1 MNRIGIAL
9 LLLLALATLAAAEG
23 AVGLWLEGTPG
34 PLLARSPHRTL
45 TGADIAGGA
54 AGCRIVISNRS
65 RLTAPELAGLKAF
78 LAGGGVLV
86 AGGPFGSQPVEGAP
100 NAAETPGEELG
111 GCRIVTAD
119 GAVHRLWALPGN
131 SLVAN
136 FHHERWLDYPD
147 GRAAVLEL
155 TNASTSPLALADF
168 RPAGWRKSG
177 FQFDYFSTRSASRTA
192 VYAALTPQGAG
203 LVVRLADDLATAAD
217 PAPIQNAILENA
229 LLPTTPVTLRQ
240 TQARL
245 RRQPIAFALG
255 NLLPNGDFNQVV
267 MAHGVEK
274 IDKNRAAGI
283 IAMPCGW
290 SFNSWNGAFS
300 GQALLRPGTAND
312 YVLLT
317 TGDGADSRGGGAT
330 WTCRLDFIRLRP
342 GEACILALRARGQD
356 VVKSSCSVR
365 IEYEDNTPGLFT
377 LPLPAGTFPEQDFQL
392 NLAIDPLRLP
402 KPGCTISLILG
413 GTGRI
418 EVDDI
423 ALTSVKE

>member
-9 LLLLALATLAAAEG
+9 LLLALPALAVAEG
-23 AVGLWLEGTPG
+23 AVGLWLEETP
-34 PLLARSPHRTL
+34 SPHLQRPDRRTL
-45 TGADIAGGA
+45 TDADIADGA
-54 AGCRIVISNRS
+54 DGCRIVFSNRS
-65 RLTAPELAGLKAF
+65 QLTPPELAGLKDF

-86 AGGPFGSQPVEGAP
+86 AGGTFGSQRLEGAP
-100 NAAETPGEELG
+100 DTTGTPGEELG
-111 GCRIVTAD
+111 GCRIVKA
-119 GAVHRLWALPGN
+119 GAAVHRLWALPGN
-131 SLVAN
+131 PLFDN
-136 FHHERWLDYPD
+136 FHHEQWLDYPD
-147 GRAAVLEL
+147 GQAVVLEL
-155 TNASTSPLALADF
+155 TSASTIPLALADF
-168 RPAGWRKSG
+168 RPAGWRKPG
-177 FQFDYFSTRSASRTA
+177 FQFDYYSTRYASRTA
-192 VYAALTPQGAG
+192 VYAAVTPLGAG
-203 LVVRLADDLATAAD
+203 LVVRLADDLATTAD

-418 EVDDI
+418 EVDNI
-423 ALTSVKE
+423 ALTIAKE